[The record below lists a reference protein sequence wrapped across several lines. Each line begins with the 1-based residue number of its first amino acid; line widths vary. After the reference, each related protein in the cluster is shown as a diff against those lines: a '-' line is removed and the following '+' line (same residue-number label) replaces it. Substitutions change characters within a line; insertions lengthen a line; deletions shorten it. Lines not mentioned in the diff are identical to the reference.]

1 VIYGG
6 VKLQNIDFDSVNNA
20 QHSSSGNMS
29 NKSDKLRKDSDNTT
43 ADNSRS

>member
-1 VIYGG
+1 VKHDG
-6 VKLQNIDFDSVNNA
+6 VNVQNIDFDSVNNA
-20 QHSSSGNMS
+20 QHSTSGNMS